1 MSSNLA
7 KSKYKYCISS
17 YKEKFSHDKRL
28 EQSLSITS
36 KFPDKLP
43 LIVEKMKNV
52 KSSIV
57 DIPKNKFLIPNDLVV
72 SQMMCIIRKYLEL
85 SPAESIYLFS
95 NDVLLNSTDTLN
107 SVYQK
112 YKDADGFLYVFYTLE
127 NTFG

>member
-1 MSSNLA
+1 MSSNLT
-7 KSKYKYCISS
+7 KKYKYCVSS
-17 YKEKFSHDKRL
+17 YKEKYSHGKRV

-43 LIVEKMKNV
+43 IIVEKMKNV
-52 KSSIV
+52 KSTVS

-85 SPAESIYLFS
+85 APAESVYLFT

-107 SVYQK
+107 DVYQK
-112 YKDADGFLYVFYTLE
+112 YKDADGFLYIFYTLE